1 MNKGQRV
8 AVVGAGNWGKNLV
21 RTFHALDALT
31 GVAEP
36 SEALR
41 VGLKEQYPD
50 LNFHTFEEL
59 LASDVDALAIATPA
73 STHFDFAKRAL
84 ESGKHVFVEKPLTL
98 TLADAHSLVELT
110 EAADKTLMVGH
121 LLLYQPAITWIKEYL
136 ESGAAGEV
144 WHVATRRAKLGRVRN
159 EENVWWSFAPHDI
172 SVVLHLLGN
181 PELGSVQAHGH
192 NMLPS
197 SVEDNVQV
205 SLDFASGQSAALHS
219 SWYWP
224 ENERKTVVLAE
235 KKMIVYDEVAQKVEV
250 FDKTVSDD
258 LSHHD
263 AGSFV
268 ADVADAE
275 PLRLECQ
282 HFLDCLATGKR
293 PLSDVHNGVAVVA
306 VLERAQKLL
315 DKRG

>member
-1 MNKGQRV
+1 MSAQRV

-21 RTFHALDALT
+21 RTFHALGVLI

-36 SEALR
+36 SASLR
-41 VGLKEQYPD
+41 KNLREQYSD
-50 LNFHTFEEL
+50 LNFYSFEDL
-59 LASDVDALAIATPA
+59 LESDVDALAIATPA

-84 ESGKHVFVEKPLTL
+84 RAGKHVFVEKPLTL
-98 TLADAHSLVELT
+98 TLADAQSLVELT
-110 EAADKTLMVGH
+110 ETADKTLMVGH
-121 LLLYQPAITWIKEYL
+121 LLLYQPAISWIKEYL

-159 EENVWWSFAPHDI
+159 EENVWWSFAPHDV
-172 SVVLHLLGN
+172 SVVLYLLGN
-181 PELGSVQAHGH
+181 PELRSVQAHGH
-192 NMLPS
+192 KMLPS
-197 SVEDNVQV
+197 GVEDNVQV
-205 SLDFASGQSAALHS
+205 SLAFSSGQTAALHS

-235 KKMIVYDEVAQKVEV
+235 KKMIVYDELAQKVEV
-250 FDKTVSDD
+250 FDKTVDED
-258 LSHHD
+258 LNHHD

-282 HFLDCLATGKR
+282 HFLDCLASGQR
-293 PLSDVHNGVAVVA
+293 PLSDVHNGVAVVDI
-306 VLERAQKLL
+306 LERAQRLL
-315 DKRG
+315 DEHD